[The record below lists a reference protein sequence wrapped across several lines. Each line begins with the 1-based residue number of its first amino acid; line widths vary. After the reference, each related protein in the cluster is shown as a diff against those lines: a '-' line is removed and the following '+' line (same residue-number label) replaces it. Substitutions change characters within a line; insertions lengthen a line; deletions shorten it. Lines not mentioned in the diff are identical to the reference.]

1 MKKLTPIFTL
11 LVILST
17 FGCGNAEGTG
27 IRASGQIEAKE
38 VAVAS
43 ELSGRVVQISVDEGD
58 RVHAG
63 DTVLVLDDSL
73 LAAQR
78 LVAVSQLD
86 SAQAGVGAAQDALT
100 GAKSQYQIVLED
112 ALAQEEDTRLKDWF
126 SDPQQFQ
133 QPGWY
138 YTREEQIQAAQ
149 TEVAI
154 AQKAMEAA
162 QANLDRL
169 SRALSASDFL
179 NAERRLLDARI
190 AYLIAKDV
198 NNQAQN
204 SATRDVPKGL
214 FNRTHCGTN
223 KGYFVENARL
233 TNELY
238 KCTGDKHLGDAGRT
252 LYKDASAE
260 LEDAQKYY
268 NLLLNSEAA
277 DAVLQARADLSVAR
291 ERYYSALD
299 YVRRLRTGDQATSVT
314 AAQIVVDQAQAA
326 VEQARKGVE
335 QAKANLD
342 LIDTQLA
349 KRTVTAPMDGI
360 VLVRSINVGE
370 VIQAGMPALT
380 IGELDTLK
388 VTVYIPETQYGQLR
402 LGQAATLH
410 VDSFPGDSFPAIVS
424 RIADKAEF
432 TPRNVQTQEGRQT
445 TVYRIELT
453 VDNPDA
459 KLKPG
464 MPVDVTFGNQIA
476 AR

>member
-1 MKKLTPIFTL
+1 MKKLTPLITSL
-11 LVILST
+11 LVLSA
-17 FGCGNAEGTG
+17 FGCGNADATG

-38 VAVAS
+38 IAVAS
-43 ELSGRVVQISVDEGD
+43 ELSGRVVQILVDEGD
-58 RVHAG
+58 PVHAG
-63 DTVLVLDDSL
+63 DTVLVIDDSL

-86 SAQAGVGAAQDALT
+86 SARAGVEAAQNALT
-100 GAKSQYQIVLED
+100 GAQSQYQIVLED
-112 ALAQEEDTRLKDWF
+112 ALAQDESTRLKDWF

-138 YTREEQIQAAQ
+138 YTREEQIQSAQ
-149 TEVAI
+149 TEVTTAQEAI
-154 AQKAMEAA
+154 EDAQGHLE
-162 QANLDRL
+162 RL
-169 SRALSASDFL
+169 SRAVGASDFL
-179 NAERRLLDARI
+179 DAEQRLLDARI

-204 SATRDVPKGL
+204 SATRNVPKGL

-223 KGYFVENARL
+223 RGYFVKNARL

-252 LYKDASAE
+252 LYKDASAN

-268 NLLLNSEAA
+268 DLLLDTDAA
-277 DAVLQARADLSVAR
+277 NAVLQARADLSVAR

-299 YVRRLRTGDQATSVT
+299 YVRKLRTGDQATSVT
-314 AAQIVVDQAQAA
+314 AAQIVVDQARAA

-335 QAKANLD
+335 QAKANID

-360 VLVRSINVGE
+360 VLVRSINDGE

-388 VTVYIPETQYGQLR
+388 VTVYIPETQYGQIR
-402 LGQAATLH
+402 LGQQATLH
-410 VDSFPGDSFPAIVS
+410 VDSFPDASFSGIVS
-424 RIADKAEF
+424 RIADRAEF

-453 VDNPDA
+453 VDNPDSM
-459 KLKPG
+459 LKPG
-464 MPVDVTFGNQIA
+464 MPVDVLF
-476 AR
+476 